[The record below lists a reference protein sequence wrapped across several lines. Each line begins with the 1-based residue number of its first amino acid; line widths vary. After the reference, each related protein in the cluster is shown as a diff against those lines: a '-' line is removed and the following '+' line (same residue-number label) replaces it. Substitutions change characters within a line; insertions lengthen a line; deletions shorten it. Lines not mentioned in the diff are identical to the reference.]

1 MKSLPFVTRLRLAWQ
16 MLRSSKA
23 VPTPVRRRKPS
34 SKKSP
39 SEWQPSA
46 KQPDNYVYLS
56 GFVLL
61 PDEVLPLL
69 SHAVKL
75 DYDYVGSDRDWK
87 LHKQQSINVE
97 FWSAKRVNALRIAE
111 KLEGS

>member
-1 MKSLPFVTRLRLAWQ
+1 M
-16 MLRSSKA
+16 
-23 VPTPVRRRKPS
+23 RRRKPA

-46 KQPDNYVYLS
+46 KQPDNYVYLA

-61 PDEVLPLL
+61 PDDVLPYLPN
-69 SHAVKL
+69 AVRL
-75 DYDYVGSDRDWK
+75 DYDYVNGGKSWK
-87 LHKQQSINVE
+87 INKEASINVE
-97 FWSAKRVNALRIAE
+97 FWSAEKVNALRIAQ